1 MLIIRLC
8 ENGGKASLSGLLA
21 LNPVSS
27 LSQRAPAFRARG
39 VMGWRF
45 SLPHSQGPSDPS
57 CSLQLRL
64 SRFILRERSTYRRQG
79 TRQVLNAFLL
89 IDGST
94 YTGLLQIGGNTVT
107 RLIIPVPRPL
117 SFDKNYGLRIR
128 KFHVPNR
135 TVHSG
140 CTDPTQ
146 ATARLVICKQDTNR
160 ALMKRHI
167 SVRLIEMIGLVKVD
181 HLQR

>member
-1 MLIIRLC
+1 
-8 ENGGKASLSGLLA
+8 
-21 LNPVSS
+21 
-27 LSQRAPAFRARG
+27 
-39 VMGWRF
+39 MGWPF

-117 SFDKNYGLRIR
+117 SFDKNFGLRIR
-128 KFHVPNR
+128 KFYVPNR

-167 SVRLIEMIGLVKVD
+167 STDRNDRTGQSRPPSKVAPNITIQYNTMFFI
-181 HLQR
+181 LRG